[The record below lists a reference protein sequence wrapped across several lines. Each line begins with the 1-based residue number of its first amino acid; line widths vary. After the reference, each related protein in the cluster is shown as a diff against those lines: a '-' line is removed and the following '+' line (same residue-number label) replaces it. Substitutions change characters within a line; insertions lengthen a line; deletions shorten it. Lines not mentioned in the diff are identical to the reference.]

1 MGRLCLEITFKI
13 RFKIILNKILNINSK
28 LNFERSDQ
36 KEIKIFETY
45 NFHERATN
53 FTYNY

>member
-36 KEIKIFETY
+36 KNQDI
-45 NFHERATN
+45 
-53 FTYNY
+53 